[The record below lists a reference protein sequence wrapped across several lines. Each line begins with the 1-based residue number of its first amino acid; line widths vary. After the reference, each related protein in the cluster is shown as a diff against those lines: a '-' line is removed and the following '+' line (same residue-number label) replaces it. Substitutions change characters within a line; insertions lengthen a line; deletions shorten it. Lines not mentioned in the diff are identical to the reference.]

1 MLLRTDEQTISDLGI
16 FGSKGTGSIY
26 ELFHRVNSRGGAA
39 VLEEMFRKPLSD
51 RDAISRRISII
62 ESFARSNIRFPYD
75 AALMDAA
82 EKYLTDRRQEAKNE
96 SGPAFMGEKEMQS
109 GVGAILD
116 IFQKTRAFVDLP
128 EVRGIPALSRE
139 RADLCGLL
147 DDPAFAPVFVE
158 RPGHRLS
165 FSALTAYDSL
175 FRLAEQD
182 KIQQLLE
189 YMYFLDVYISVAR
202 IARDMNFIFPTTLEK
217 GRGELHLDG
226 VYHPGIKAPVANSIT
241 MNGSRNVI
249 FLSGANMAGKS
260 TFLRSVS
267 TALYLA
273 HMGFPVPAKSM
284 QFSVMDGIYTTI
296 NLPDNLGIG
305 ASHFYVEV
313 LRVKKIAS
321 ELSTGQSFFI
331 LFDELFRGTNVKDA
345 HEATVAVASGFS
357 RRKNSLFII
366 SSHIVEAAKDLERTA
381 GFAFHYLP
389 TRMQGNVPVYTYKL
403 EKGVTDD
410 RHGMIIIKN
419 EGILEILKNGNKV
432 S

>member
-16 FGSKGTGSIY
+16 FGNKGSGSIY
-26 ELFHRVNSRGGAA
+26 ELFHRVNSRGGAE
-39 VLEEMFRKPLSD
+39 VLEEMFRKPLAD
-51 RDAISRRISII
+51 RDAINRRIRII
-62 ESFARSNIRFPYD
+62 ESFAGSDVRFPYD
-75 AALMDAA
+75 AVLIDAA
-82 EKYLTDRRQEAKNE
+82 EKYLADRRQEARNE

-116 IFQKTRAFVDLP
+116 IFQKTRAFVDLA
-128 EVRGIPALSRE
+128 EVKDIPAFSAE
-139 RADLCGLL
+139 RADLCELL
-147 DDPAFAPVFVE
+147 DDPAFRPVFSE
-158 RPGHRLS
+158 RSGHRMS
-165 FSALTAYDSL
+165 FSALTAYDGL
-175 FRLAEQD
+175 LRLTERD
-182 KIQQLLE
+182 KIQQLLG

-202 IARDMNFIFPTTLEK
+202 VARERNFIFPRALEK
-217 GRGELHLDG
+217 GRGELHLNG
-226 VYHPGIKAPVANSIT
+226 VFHPGIKEAVPNDIT
-241 MNGSRNVI
+241 MDSSRNVV

-273 HMGFPVPAKSM
+273 HMGFPVPARSM
-284 QFSVMDGIYTTI
+284 QFSVLDGIYTTI

-321 ELSTGQSFFI
+321 ELTTGQSFFI

-345 HEATVAVASGFS
+345 HEATVAVATGFA
-357 RRKNSLFII
+357 RKKNSLFII
-366 SSHIVEAAKDLERTA
+366 SSHIVEAAKDLEQTA
-381 GFAFHYLP
+381 GFAFHFLP
-389 TRMQGNVPVYTYKL
+389 TRMEGSVPVYTYKL

-419 EGILEILKNGNKV
+419 EGILEILKHGKKL